1 MHLDFLGVLKI
12 ADESTQLMD
21 KGSLSLTE
29 VVHSETS
36 TLGQTV
42 REKPRRENSLKFEV
56 SSEGEM
62 VPDGAIKEKVGAW
75 QKR

>member
-42 REKPRRENSLKFEV
+42 SEKPRRENSLKFEV

-62 VPDGAIKEKVGAW
+62 VPDGAIKEKVGTW
-75 QKR
+75 QK